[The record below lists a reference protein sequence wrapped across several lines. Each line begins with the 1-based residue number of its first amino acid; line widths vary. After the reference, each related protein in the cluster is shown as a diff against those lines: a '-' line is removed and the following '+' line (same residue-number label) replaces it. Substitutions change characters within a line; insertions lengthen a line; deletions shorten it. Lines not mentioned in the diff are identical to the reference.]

1 MFSYKNILIFAPVK
15 TAFFSSY
22 KIVDSENSPDN
33 YKTLKIGI
41 RTTAKNPEMLKFV
54 RDHLRTKVMCK
65 NAVNRLAFVVM
76 YVPDG
81 YKTEEMCDEGI
92 LRNHEMLRFIP
103 YCYENQ

>member
-1 MFSYKNILIFAPVK
+1 MLQSKQL
-15 TAFFSSY
+15 FFSSY

-33 YKTLKIGI
+33 YKTLKICI

-54 RDHLRTKVMCK
+54 LDHLRTKVMCE

>member
-1 MFSYKNILIFAPVK
+1 MLQSKQL
-15 TAFFSSY
+15 FFSSY

-33 YKTLKIGI
+33 YKTLKICI

-54 RDHLRTKVMCK
+54 PDHLRTKVMCK

-81 YKTEEMCDEGI
+81 HKTEEMCNEGI